1 MITSFP
7 DAEHSVVENKS
18 LSYESK
24 CSVAFAKRKCIKTS
38 QLCGQ
43 WLFHGFK
50 MLQWDTIKLI
60 PYLKRKKSPLNV
72 RLPPLCATSLTAGCF
87 DPMHLVTCDLFSLN
101 GTSQMCSS
109 LIDPL
114 PLLPLERCLPF
125 VRYWQRGAPL
135 GALATLLNWIE
146 GIFSQ

>member
-1 MITSFP
+1 MQSIQWWKLKHFLMR
-7 DAEHSVVENKS
+7 ANVVSRLPKENA
-18 LSYESK
+18 L
-24 CSVAFAKRKCIKTS
+24 KTS

-43 WLFHGFK
+43 WLFHCCN

-60 PYLKRKKSPLNV
+60 PYLKRKKVTTKLV
-72 RLPPLCATSLTAGCF
+72 RLPPLCATSLTAGRF
-87 DPMHLVTCDLFSLN
+87 DPMPLVTCDLFSLN
-101 GTSQMCSS
+101 GTSHMCSS

-135 GALATLLNWIE
+135 GALATLLNWIG